1 MSNLLKRTITALVL
15 IALLVTIL
23 YFGGRVLQIAVL
35 LFSLELSREL
45 VAAFKHKGNNIP
57 EHYILLAC
65 AFHFVV
71 FEFGWPWFV
80 AFTIPMFF
88 LILYYLKEDEFT
100 IEDMGISVLILI
112 YVPTFLFPIMS
123 LDKTRYL
130 YLVFVISIAT
140 DTFAYL
146 TGMAFGK
153 HKLCPSISPNKTVE
167 GALGGVIGTLICGLI
182 YCLIFNIEINFVHG
196 LFIGLASVTAQLGDL
211 FASKIKR
218 TTGIKDFG
226 KFLPGH
232 GGFMDRFDSMLLI
245 IPMVYILFRFAL

>member
-1 MSNLLKRTITALVL
+1 MSNLLKRTMTGLVL
-15 IALLVTIL
+15 LALLGTIL
-23 YFGGRVLQIAVL
+23 FFGGRVLHFAVL
-35 LFSLELSREL
+35 FFSLVLCHELIG
-45 VAAFKHKGNNIP
+45 AFKHKGKEIP

-71 FEFGWPWFV
+71 YERGWPWFV
-80 AFTIPMFF
+80 AFTIPLFF
-88 LILYYLKEDEFT
+88 LILYYLKEDQFT
-100 IEDMGISVLILI
+100 IEDMGISALILI

-123 LDKTRYL
+123 LDKTNYL
-130 YLVFVISIAT
+130 YLVFVIAIAT

-167 GALGGVIGTLICGLI
+167 GALGGVIGALTCGLI
-182 YCLIFNIEINFVHG
+182 YCAVADIPVTFLHG
-196 LFIGLASVTAQLGDL
+196 LFIGLASVTSQLGDL

-218 TTGIKDFG
+218 ATGIKDFG
-226 KFLPGH
+226 NFLPGH

-245 IPMVYILFRFAL
+245 IPMVYILYHFAL